1 MKKTY
6 TKPEIEVMELHL
18 EGMIAASTISVSN
31 EYEVNDSESILSN
44 EERGGSLWDD

>member
-6 TKPEIEVMELHL
+6 IKPEIEVMELHL
-18 EGMIAASTISVSN
+18 EGMLAASAISVSD
-31 EYEVNDSESILSN
+31 EYEVNDPGSILSN